1 MEMARERAPRARL
14 RAFMF
19 TVGGV
24 CVGLQLDLVALLVVF
39 SLRCCRSARIEC
51 LWR

>member
-19 TVGGV
+19 AVGIV
-24 CVGLQLDLVALLVVF
+24 FVGLQLGLVAMLVVF
-39 SLRCCRSARIEC
+39 SL
-51 LWR
+51 

>member
-19 TVGGV
+19 AVGNV
-24 CVGLQLDLVALLVVF
+24 LVGLQLDLVALLVVF
-39 SLRCCRSARIEC
+39 SL
-51 LWR
+51 